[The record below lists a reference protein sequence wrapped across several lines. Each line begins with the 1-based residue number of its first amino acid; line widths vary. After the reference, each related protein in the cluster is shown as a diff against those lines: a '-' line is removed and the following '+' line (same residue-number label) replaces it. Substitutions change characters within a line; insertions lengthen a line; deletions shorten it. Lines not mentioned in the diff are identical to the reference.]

1 MVKEDIPY
9 MKKKKKNLGS
19 RFFIN
24 NEVFGLGINF
34 QGKFLVEFQ
43 FEAGGK
49 FCKGRVVVSAY
60 PEPRAVS
67 FSCYVMCS
75 YFSN

>member
-9 MKKKKKNLGS
+9 MKKKKNLGS

-49 FCKGRVVVSAY
+49 FCKGRVVVLAY
-60 PEPRAVS
+60 PKPRAVS

>member
-1 MVKEDIPY
+1 MVKKDIPN
-9 MKKKKKNLGS
+9 MKKKNLGS

-43 FEAGGK
+43 FEG
-49 FCKGRVVVSAY
+49 
-60 PEPRAVS
+60 
-67 FSCYVMCS
+67 
-75 YFSN
+75 